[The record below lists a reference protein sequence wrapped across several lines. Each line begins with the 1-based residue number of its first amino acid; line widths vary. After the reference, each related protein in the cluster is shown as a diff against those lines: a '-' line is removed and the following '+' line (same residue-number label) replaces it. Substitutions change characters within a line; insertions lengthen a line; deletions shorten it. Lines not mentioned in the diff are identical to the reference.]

1 MQADDGLPAAPW
13 FAEMARGSG
22 LIFFALRVQ
31 PDVAYEYISDAIADK
46 LGVTAAEALADAD
59 NVHSRTEPDYLDNLV
74 QALATPPGEQTHVE
88 LKWRHLDGSFVYS
101 RCWAQARQRADDSVV
116 LEGTVAVITE
126 LRDVE
131 SELRRSEQRLRL
143 LVENAYDVI
152 WTMAMD
158 GTVTHVNPAVMRVRG
173 ITPEEARNQT
183 LEEINPPESAAR
195 VGEYYQRVFA
205 AIEAGTEPP
214 AFLGEMEYYRKDGS
228 IMTGELQVIPHVDG
242 DGQVVELIGVTR
254 DISDRKVLENELTR
268 LAATDPV
275 TGVWNRHHGRASL
288 VTETAQGDGPL
299 KPLSILMVDIDNFKA
314 INDSFGHPAGDAVLV
329 EVARRLSESV
339 RSSDMVA
346 RWGGEE
352 FVVLLRDC
360 TLDDAVERAEEI
372 RRQIAERTFPGVGT
386 VTVSVGAAQLTVDE
400 DVASLLGRA
409 DEALYEAKRAGRN
422 KVVARGR

>member
-1 MQADDGLPAAPW
+1 MQADEGLPAAPW
-13 FAEMARGSG
+13 FAEMAHGSG

-31 PDVAYEYISDAIADK
+31 PDVAYEYVSEAIADK

-59 NVHSRTEPDYLDNLV
+59 NVHSRTDPDYLDNLV
-74 QALATPPGEQTHVE
+74 RAIATPPGEQTHVE
-88 LKWRHLDGSFVYS
+88 LKWRHRDGSFVHS
-101 RCWAQARQRADDSVV
+101 RCWAQARQRADGSVV
-116 LEGTVAVITE
+116 LEGTVAAITE

-173 ITPEEARNQT
+173 ITPEEARHQSS
-183 LEEINPPESAAR
+183 EEINPPESAAR

-275 TGVWNRHHGRASL
+275 TGVWNRHHGRALL
-288 VTETAQGDGPL
+288 VTETAQGDGPV